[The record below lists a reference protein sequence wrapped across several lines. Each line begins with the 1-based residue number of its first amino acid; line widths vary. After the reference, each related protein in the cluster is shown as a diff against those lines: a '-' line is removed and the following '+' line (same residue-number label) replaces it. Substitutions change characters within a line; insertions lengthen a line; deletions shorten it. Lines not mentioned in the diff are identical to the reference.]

1 MIMIITTML
10 EGFLPHGETIIK
22 KTDLPTSQVT
32 WKSVVDPPP
41 HKRTPEEERLE
52 EVAVWEDK
60 RNPGGM
66 SEEVA
71 VLEVG
76 EDREEERRKRTL
88 RKIFFG

>member
-1 MIMIITTML
+1 M
-10 EGFLPHGETIIK
+10 
-22 KTDLPTSQVT
+22 T

-60 RNPGGM
+60 RNPGEM

-71 VLEVG
+71 VW